1 MNLNEAKQILSENG
15 FIVERGMSIP
25 GRLATNQLR
34 TVIRQFFTP
43 YKWYD
48 GPGVDAG
55 YQYVFKDDNSITL
68 IADSSNYTANDP
80 TSVIFV
86 AVYIDGEQ
94 VYNLNVSLDDYEE
107 VEKFEHECLLGF
119 NMYK

>member
-1 MNLNEAKQILSENG
+1 
-15 FIVERGMSIP
+15 MSIP
-25 GRLATNQLR
+25 GRLAANQLR

-48 GPGVDAG
+48 DPGVDAG